1 MVRLNKY
8 MADCGIDSRRACDK
22 IISEGRV
29 KVNGKT
35 VTELG
40 TIVNELNDSV
50 SMDGRRISEV
60 KKNYYVMLHKPKGY
74 VTTVKD
80 DKGRKTV
87 MDLVKI
93 RARLFPVG
101 RLDYDTEGL
110 LLLTNDGEFAQA
122 LTHPGNE
129 IGKTYVARIKGKLSK
144 TELFSLRNG
153 VEIDGKLTAPA
164 QVKVLEES
172 DDESRIELTVTEGR
186 NHQIKKMFEAVGKE
200 VKFLKRTKIGDLRL
214 GGLGRGEYKI
224 LGQKEVDILK
234 KPLVKKDILDDG
246 KKY

>member
-1 MVRLNKY
+1 
-8 MADCGIDSRRACDK
+8 MADCGVDSRRACDR

-40 TIVNELNDSV
+40 TIINELNDSV
-50 SMDGRRISEV
+50 SVDGHRINET
-60 KKNYYVMLHKPKGY
+60 KKLYYVMLHKPKGY

-87 MDLVKI
+87 MDLVNI

-110 LLLTNDGEFAQA
+110 LLLTNDGELAQA
-122 LTHPGNE
+122 LTHPSSE
-129 IGKTYVARIKGKLSK
+129 VSKTYVARIKGKLSK

-153 VEIDGKLTAPA
+153 VEVDGKLTAPA
-164 QVKVLEES
+164 IVKILDESEE
-172 DDESRIELTVTEGR
+172 ESRIELTITEGR

-200 VKFLKRTKIGDLRL
+200 VKFLKRTQIGELRL
-214 GGLGRGEYKI
+214 GGLSRGEYKI
-224 LGQKEVDILK
+224 LGKKEIEILK
-234 KPLVKKDILDDG
+234 KPLIDKELIQDNDKKF
-246 KKY
+246 

>member
-1 MVRLNKY
+1 MVRLNKF
-8 MADCGIDSRRACDK
+8 MADCGVDSRRACDK

-40 TIVNELNDSV
+40 TVINELNDSV
-50 SMDGRRISEV
+50 SVDGRRINEV
-60 KKNYYVMLHKPKGY
+60 KKTYYVMLHKPKGY

-93 RARLFPVG
+93 RTRLFPVG

-110 LLLTNDGEFAQA
+110 LILTNDGEFAQA
-122 LTHPGNE
+122 ITHPSSE
-129 IGKTYVARIKGKLSK
+129 ISKTYVARIKGKLSK
-144 TELFSLRNG
+144 TELYALRNG
-153 VEIDGKLTAPA
+153 VEVDGKLTAPA
-164 QVKVLEES
+164 TVKVLEEN
-172 DDESRIELTVTEGR
+172 DDESRIEIVITEGR
-186 NHQIKKMFEAVGKE
+186 NHQVKKMFEAVGKE

-214 GGLGRGEYKI
+214 GGLSRGEYKI
-224 LGQKEVDILK
+224 LGQKEIDILK
-234 KPLVKKDILDDG
+234 KPLVKKEIIDG
-246 KKY
+246 DKRK